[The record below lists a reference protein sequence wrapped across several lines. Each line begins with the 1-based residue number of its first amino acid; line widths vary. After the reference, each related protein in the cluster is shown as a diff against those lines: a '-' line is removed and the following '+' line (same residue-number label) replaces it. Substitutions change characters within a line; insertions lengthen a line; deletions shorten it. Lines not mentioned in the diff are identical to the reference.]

1 MQLSPKRTKYRKMQ
15 KGNNRGIAARGADVS
30 FGDFGMQATECGRVT
45 ARQIE
50 AGRMAITRHVKR
62 LGKLFIRVFPDR
74 PVTKKPL
81 EVRMGGGKGGV
92 EEWAADIQPGRVMYE
107 IAGVEESIAREAFR
121 LAGHKL
127 PVGYKFLVRGALTSK

>member
-1 MQLSPKRTKYRKMQ
+1 MLSPKRTKFRKMQ
-15 KGNNRGIAARGADVS
+15 KGHNRGIAGRGTDVS
-30 FGDFGMQATECGRVT
+30 FGDFGMQATECGRLT

-50 AGRMAITRHVKR
+50 AARMAITRHVKR
-62 LGKLFIRVFPDR
+62 LGKLYIRVFPDR

-107 IAGVEESIAREAFR
+107 IQGVEESIAREAFR
-121 LAGHKL
+121 LAGHKI
-127 PVGYKFLVRGALTSK
+127 PVAFKFLVRGALTA

>member
-1 MQLSPKRTKYRKMQ
+1 MLVPKRTKFRKMQ
-15 KGNNRGIAARGADVS
+15 KGNNKGTAYRGSDCS
-30 FGDFGMQATECGRVT
+30 FGDFAMQAVEPGRLT

-62 LGKLFIRVFPDR
+62 VGKLWIRIFPDR

-81 EVRMGGGKGGV
+81 EVRMGGGKGSV
-92 EEWAADIQPGRVMYE
+92 ELWAADIQPGRVMYE
-107 IAGVEESIAREAFR
+107 ISGVDEKTAREAFR

-127 PVGYKFLVRGALTSK
+127 PVAFKFLVRGVL